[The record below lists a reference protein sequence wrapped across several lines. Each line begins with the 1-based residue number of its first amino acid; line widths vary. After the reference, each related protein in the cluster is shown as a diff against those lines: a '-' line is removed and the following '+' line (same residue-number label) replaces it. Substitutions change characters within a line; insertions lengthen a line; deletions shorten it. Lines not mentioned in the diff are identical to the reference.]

1 MAKKRYIVEITEM
14 VHSTIAVMA
23 ENEEEALDLADEA
36 WCDYD
41 EHDWSSWSEQV
52 GIEII
57 KPNH

>member
-1 MAKKRYIVEITEM
+1 MVEVTEM

-23 ENEEEALDLADEA
+23 ESEDEALELANDA
-36 WCDYD
+36 WRDYD
-41 EHDWSSWSEQV
+41 EHEWSSWSEQV